1 MKNVAAGIEPRLNER
16 LLGILPFPI
25 LATKKKKLSGNEMWS
40 KTEKD
45 TFEKKIEKKKFLK
58 CSVIQLLNRKDRN
71 VGESVDKQKERKK
84 ERSSRWNWIYI
95 HVGLKAEVI

>member
-1 MKNVAAGIEPRLNER
+1 
-16 LLGILPFPI
+16 
-25 LATKKKKLSGNEMWS
+25 MWS

-45 TFEKKIEKKKFLK
+45 TFEKKIENKIKFLK

-84 ERSSRWNWIYI
+84 EVADEIEFISISAWKLNEFEWAN
-95 HVGLKAEVI
+95 VKANQKANVNQKEKERLS